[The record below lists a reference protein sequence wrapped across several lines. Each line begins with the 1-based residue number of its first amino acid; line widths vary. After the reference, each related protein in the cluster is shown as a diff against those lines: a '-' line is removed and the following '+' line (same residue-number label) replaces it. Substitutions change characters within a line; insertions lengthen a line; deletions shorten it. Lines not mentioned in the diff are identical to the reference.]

1 MAAEAVSAEEQNQID
16 RAIRESKEQW
26 LAEAAAARRRCASAP
41 VTPAP
46 SPSNEVVDLC
56 SSSSD
61 EEHEGGRCV
70 GGGAAASATKVK
82 AEGGRSAGDG
92 VAATVKAEEGGAARK
107 RKAPE
112 QTAAAAAT
120 AAGDEDDG
128 DCMVIERRPQVK
140 RPATAAAPP
149 SGAAASAASSEQGED
164 DDLVVEGTSGPTALV
179 DFPHSRSNCVLNLFA
194 PGNFA
199 NRCSN
204 CFCYVCVRSRCPLP
218 VRRWTPRLTLS
229 ANVPPAPCTA
239 PQDAPASICTQWQQH
254 CAATHADRRW
264 REERE
269 RHKILK
275 ARGGGAS
282 SSTGAGHAAVAVA
295 SAAAAAV
302 DNPYGGAVAQPGAG
316 RSRGL
321 ACPRTCEELMRQ
333 VQQVWPVETPEPA
346 GLLPSCRLRPYQ
358 KQSLAFMLELER
370 APSSAVTVGRAG
382 AGESCAGV
390 EVRGGWLCD
399 EVGMGKT
406 IVCIVS
412 QSSTPC

>member
-1 MAAEAVSAEEQNQID
+1 
-16 RAIRESKEQW
+16 
-26 LAEAAAARRRCASAP
+26 
-41 VTPAP
+41 
-46 SPSNEVVDLC
+46 
-56 SSSSD
+56 
-61 EEHEGGRCV
+61 
-70 GGGAAASATKVK
+70 
-82 AEGGRSAGDG
+82 
-92 VAATVKAEEGGAARK
+92 
-107 RKAPE
+107 
-112 QTAAAAAT
+112 
-120 AAGDEDDG
+120 
-128 DCMVIERRPQVK
+128 
-140 RPATAAAPP
+140 
-149 SGAAASAASSEQGED
+149 
-164 DDLVVEGTSGPTALV
+164 
-179 DFPHSRSNCVLNLFA
+179 
-194 PGNFA
+194 
-199 NRCSN
+199 
-204 CFCYVCVRSRCPLP
+204 
-218 VRRWTPRLTLS
+218 
-229 ANVPPAPCTA
+229 
-239 PQDAPASICTQWQQH
+239 
-254 CAATHADRRW
+254 
-264 REERE
+264 
-269 RHKILK
+269 
-275 ARGGGAS
+275 
-282 SSTGAGHAAVAVA
+282 VA